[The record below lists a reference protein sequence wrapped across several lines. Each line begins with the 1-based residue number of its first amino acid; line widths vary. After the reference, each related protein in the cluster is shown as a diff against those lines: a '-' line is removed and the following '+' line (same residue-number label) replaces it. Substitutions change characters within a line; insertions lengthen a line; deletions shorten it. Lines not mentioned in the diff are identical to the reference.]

1 MNEIRYYFGAY
12 LTITVR
18 KIERTQRAM
27 TCENGHNFT
36 TKFCPHCGLPLIEK
50 EFVEYAYPRW
60 LSEIDENYDEALAEI
75 TPGSLLGSG
84 VIIAKNNFYI
94 DDGEEW
100 IDLDRDE
107 IKPFPSEYQIKMMVD
122 SLKRNLEEQIE
133 RLKKNPAVVFVN
145 IDCGYV
151 MDADY

>member
-12 LTITVR
+12 LTITVE
-18 KIERTQRAM
+18 KIGKTRYVMA
-27 TCENGHNFT
+27 CENGHNFT
-36 TKFCPHCGLPLIEK
+36 TKFCPLCGSPISEK
-50 EFVEYAYPRW
+50 ESIEYVYPKW
-60 LSEIDENYDEALAEI
+60 LYEIGESDDEALAEI

-107 IKPFPSEYQIKMMVD
+107 IKPFPSEYQIQMMVD
-122 SLKRNLEEQIE
+122 SLERNLEEQIE
-133 RLKKNPAVVFVN
+133 RLKKNPAVVFISIN
-145 IDCGYV
+145 CGYV